1 MDSDNNLIIP
11 ENILP
16 STAIDNNVASSNVI
30 MTDTNLTSLTIPTT
44 TLPSISNIPTS
55 SVTLASVDVPTSS
68 TITGIEESGSQHII
82 PMITELTEKS
92 PSTIVTDVID
102 NQLLQQQS
110 TSAAMINNIPQTS
123 TAIFAAA
130 ASSSSSPAAAATTT
144 PAVPV
149 SINVPIKLSGSTQ
162 PIFVSNQGIITTPT
176 GQSNVPTLANTFVSY
191 ILPTHQKSSLPK
203 SGNNQSTATLVT
215 PNISETAIPATAL
228 INTPIVINAS
238 TSDTTS
244 LQAQKLATATTNP
257 TNVKL
262 IQTSNQRHLV
272 FSPIKPTNIGNVGG
286 NTQLMTKSIVGTAAA
301 VASPVKSINPQIID
315 NNKGNDSQPQQQFA
329 TPATILAAAPSSA
342 INQAQQQQQQ
352 LIILSPV
359 KPAENS
365 STKSAQFIP
374 SFKILPPSSSTLSSN
389 ISNVTT
395 ISGGITSVTTSQ
407 SLSKRSLTPAPI
419 TKTIVSTISPANV
432 RPIQATTTNKNV
444 QYISFV
450 PINSTQQIQTSTGTI
465 VGTTTT
471 TAGQIGTTKFVPIKQ
486 SKQKSSSSSSIKSTN
501 LVQVGHGQKVL
512 VNPNTIKISGTAT
525 TIQASITMPSSTIT
539 TTSTSNNNK
548 SKNHTTSVWMLP
560 KQIIKMN
567 DSQQEIITTT
577 TKYVPI
583 APNPNQPLADR
594 SKIAQNLKNA
604 LDGLEESKR
613 KPCNCTRSQ
622 CLKLYCDCFANGE
635 FCNGCNCVSC
645 CNNLENEEIRQKAIR
660 LCLDRNPN
668 AFHPKIG
675 QSNQGDIERRHT
687 KGCCCKRSGCLKNY
701 CECYEAKILCS
712 DKCKCIGCKNFEESD
727 ERKTLMHLADVAMV
741 RLTTQPQ
748 TVASKM
754 HVWGPEFK
762 SKLPVKVKSDCH
774 PFNVLTND
782 ILEATAS
789 CLLAQAEEGE
799 FENLKEEN
807 IESLIMDQF
816 GECLSQI
823 LNLANNGMADDDGNS
838 DDDVTMNDDVDCP
851 N

>member
-16 STAIDNNVASSNVI
+16 STATDNNVTSSNVI
-30 MTDTNLTSLTIPTT
+30 MNDTNLTSLTIPTT

-55 SVTLASVDVPTSS
+55 SVTSALVDVPALS
-68 TITGIEESGSQHII
+68 TITGNEESGSQHII
-82 PMITELTEKS
+82 PVIPELTEKS
-92 PSTIVTDVID
+92 SSTIVTDVID

-110 TSAAMINNIPQTS
+110 TSSAMINNIPQTS

-130 ASSSSSPAAAATTT
+130 ASSSSSPAAATTT
-144 PAVPV
+144 AAVPV

-215 PNISETAIPATAL
+215 TPNISETAIPATAL

-244 LQAQKLATATTNP
+244 LQSQKFATATTNP

-407 SLSKRSLTPAPI
+407 SLSKRSLLTPAPI

-604 LDGLEESKR
+604 
-613 KPCNCTRSQ
+613 
-622 CLKLYCDCFANGE
+622 
-635 FCNGCNCVSC
+635 
-645 CNNLENEEIRQKAIR
+645 
-660 LCLDRNPN
+660 
-668 AFHPKIG
+668 
-675 QSNQGDIERRHT
+675 
-687 KGCCCKRSGCLKNY
+687 
-701 CECYEAKILCS
+701 
-712 DKCKCIGCKNFEESD
+712 
-727 ERKTLMHLADVAMV
+727 
-741 RLTTQPQ
+741 
-748 TVASKM
+748 
-754 HVWGPEFK
+754 
-762 SKLPVKVKSDCH
+762 
-774 PFNVLTND
+774 
-782 ILEATAS
+782 
-789 CLLAQAEEGE
+789 
-799 FENLKEEN
+799 
-807 IESLIMDQF
+807 
-816 GECLSQI
+816 
-823 LNLANNGMADDDGNS
+823 
-838 DDDVTMNDDVDCP
+838 
-851 N
+851 